1 MTSAQIEAADVEVLA
16 NATSASVAETV
27 YIDALAG
34 ANPSA
39 AAEVAWVEVLTA
51 YVGTTSEVGSVYV
64 EVLSRSPQ
72 HSNVWDSSG
81 IEHEVYMWSGTD
93 LVSVPLSP

>member
-16 NATSASVAETV
+16 DATSVAVAETV
-27 YIDALAG
+27 YTDALAG
-34 ANPSA
+34 ANPDA

-64 EVLSRSPQ
+64 EVLSRSPLQ

-81 IEHEVYMWSGTD
+81 TEHQMFRFDGTS
-93 LVSVPLSP
+93 LVQVSF